1 MEDPGPRS
9 RSGLQAGWELRC
21 LNFKSYPLS
30 IARCFLTEITG
41 SVHVALKPLQVE
53 NLPNFQGLRE
63 GRFKVPTKGSLP
75 PAPPPRAPGKPQA
88 DVPVWTLPPPPV
100 VECSP
105 PPPGVIHFSK
115 SGNHP
120 LERRQCN
127 HTPSWTP
134 SKAYA
139 SSAFS
144 SRDGSKVSLG
154 LAAAM
159 SHPDPLRESRI
170 HSHSFWK
177 CGQQTA
183 PSCQPLGTPP
193 LKRQPRRG
201 SLLYLHPGQQ
211 LRCEDLALLP
221 QCGQF

>member
-75 PAPPPRAPGKPQA
+75 PALLPRAPGKAQA
-88 DVPVWTLPPPPV
+88 DVSVWTLPPPPV

-105 PPPGVIHFSK
+105 PPPRSDSFLQIRKPSFGAQTMQPHTFLDTQQGLCIQCFLIQRWEQGQPWAGCCHEPPRPP
-115 SGNHP
+115 SGI
-120 LERRQCN
+120 E
-127 HTPSWTP
+127 
-134 SKAYA
+134 
-139 SSAFS
+139 
-144 SRDGSKVSLG
+144 DSL
-154 LAAAM
+154 
-159 SHPDPLRESRI
+159 P
-170 HSHSFWK
+170 
-177 CGQQTA
+177 
-183 PSCQPLGTPP
+183 
-193 LKRQPRRG
+193 
-201 SLLYLHPGQQ
+201 
-211 LRCEDLALLP
+211 
-221 QCGQF
+221 